1 MVHIRPATEDDAE
14 VIAAFQLEMAL
25 ETENLTLNTDIVE
38 QGVLQVFRNP
48 AKGKY
53 LVACFDEVIAGS
65 LLLTY
70 EWSDWRNK
78 TVVWIQ
84 SVYVRPEY
92 RRKGVFLKM
101 YTTVKQMITDDST
114 FAGIRLYV
122 DRTNKQA
129 QEVYQKCGMNG
140 NHYQLFEWMKEG

>member
-1 MVHIRPATEDDAE
+1 MVHIRPASEDDAE

-25 ETENLTLNTDIVE
+25 ETENLALNPETVQ
-38 QGVLQVFRNP
+38 QGVLQVFRNQ

-53 LVACFDEVIAGS
+53 LVASDEDIVTGS

-84 SVYVRPEY
+84 SVYIRPDY
-92 RRKGVFLKM
+92 RRRGIFNKM
-101 YTTVKQMITDDST
+101 YTTVKQMITDDNT

-129 QEVYQKCGMNG
+129 QEVYQKSGMNG
-140 NHYQLFEWMKEG
+140 DHYQLFEWMKEE